1 MISKMASSS
10 TYDQET
16 GVRLWKSVIATT
28 VQDWLSTSSR
38 SKLDAERYLF
48 QNSRDLSLVCELAGI
63 NVDHLRRCLNKVRG
77 RTLPSL
83 LPVATRAFKRIAEV
97 RGSLAET
104 VEGQKFTRQI
114 MPRAPSADH
123 VGG

>member
-1 MISKMASSS
+1 MISEIAPSK

-16 GVRLWKSVIATT
+16 GVLLWKSVIATT
-28 VQDWLSTSSR
+28 VKDWLSTSLR

-77 RTLPSL
+77 RTPPSL
-83 LPVATRAFKRIAEV
+83 LPVAASTSEHIAEL
-97 RGSLAET
+97 RSSIAEP
-104 VEGQKFTRQI
+104 VFGQKFTPQI
-114 MPRAPSADH
+114 IART
-123 VGG
+123 